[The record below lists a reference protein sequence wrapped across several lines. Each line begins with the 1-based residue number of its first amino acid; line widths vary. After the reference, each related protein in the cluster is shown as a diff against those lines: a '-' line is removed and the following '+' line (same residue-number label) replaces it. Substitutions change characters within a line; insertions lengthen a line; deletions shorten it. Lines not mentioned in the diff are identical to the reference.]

1 MPLVI
6 KYYGLHMS
14 TKKTLLALSFT
25 ILIAIVWLFYAQ
37 PYDPPRDYPPL
48 PDEERQRMDLKLFNE
63 LSVVNTAWPPRKTF
77 EMRQQLILDM
87 AKQGFEV
94 ADLAYQLLDINPGI
108 SSGRHMLMPWEW
120 GTYRH
125 LRILADKGDPSAQC
139 LAALVISRWN
149 LNMRDYEKYVIAAY
163 KAGHPF
169 CTFLMSAIINSP
181 PKPWQQIPVDVRKSE
196 KLRVLAAK
204 KGVQW
209 VQLYLM
215 SSYAQ
220 GINGYPL
227 NIGKAK
233 CWFTLAEEAN
243 TGATLTEKSYL
254 TRHIQQAQEKGF
266 NVSEQYDPK
275 QWCESELHQH

>member
-48 PDEERQRMDLKLFNE
+48 SNEERQRMDLKLFNE
-63 LSVVNTAWPPRKTF
+63 LSVSGSWPNKTV

-125 LRILADKGDPSAQC
+125 LRKLADKGDPSAQC

-163 KAGHPF
+163 KAGHPY
-169 CTFLMSAIINSP
+169 CTFLMIAVTNSP
-181 PKPWQQIPVDVRKSE
+181 ARPWQQIPADVRKKMKELES
-196 KLRVLAAK
+196 LAAK

-215 SSYAQ
+215 RSYGQ

-227 NIGKAK
+227 DIGKAK
-233 CWFTLAEEAN
+233 CWFTLAEAVD
-243 TGATLTEKSYL
+243 TGATLTARSSLAGFK
-254 TRHIQQAQEKGF
+254 HQAKKKGL

-275 QWCESELHQH
+275 QWCETKLT